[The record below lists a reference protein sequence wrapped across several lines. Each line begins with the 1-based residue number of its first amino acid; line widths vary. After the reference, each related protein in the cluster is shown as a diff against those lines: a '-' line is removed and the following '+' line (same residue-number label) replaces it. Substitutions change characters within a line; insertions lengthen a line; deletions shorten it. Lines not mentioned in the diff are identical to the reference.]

1 MLSQAQKD
9 TVLQKILNEPKVPAF
24 LKKKLGKILF
34 PVLINEVDILLSG
47 ALPVEI
53 QDLIN
58 STADGLTPEETAHLS
73 QVLIGYALAKI
84 KDKPVLQMVLPI
96 VLPII
101 VDTIVD
107 ALAHGNKL

>member
-9 TVLQKILNEPKVPAF
+9 LILQKILNEPKVPAL

-34 PVLINEVDILLSG
+34 PVLINEVDVLLSG
-47 ALPVEI
+47 VLPAEI
-53 QDLIN
+53 QALIN
-58 STADGLTPEETAHLS
+58 TAADGLTPEETAHLS
-73 QVLIGYALAKI
+73 QALVAYALEKI
-84 KDKPVLQMVLPI
+84 KNPVLQSVLAV

-107 ALAHGNKL
+107 ALAHGKHL